1 MKQLEFK
8 GTKGEWDV
16 RDDFRKPSILNESNQ
31 VLAMLSINCFDDED
45 GLHKYYSHNKMIA
58 NAKLIA
64 AAPELLK
71 ALQETDKDLCV
82 LWGQMLDLE
91 KTNPI
96 AEGLSNLIQ
105 NWRDRNKQAINKAL
119 K

>member
-1 MKQLEFK
+1 MEKFK
-8 GTKGEWDV
+8 GTQGEWKRNGRIIFIGGSQTQSNFDQV
-16 RDDFRKPSILNESNQ
+16 ILKAYTSKFYERAQ
-31 VLAMLSINCFDDED
+31 EEAE
-45 GLHKYYSHNKMIA
+45 A

>member
-8 GTKGEWDV
+8 GTKGEWNV
-16 RDDFRKPSILNESNQ
+16 RDNFRKPSILNESNQ
-31 VLAMLSINCFDDED
+31 VLAMLSINCFDDKD
-45 GLHKYYSHNKMIA
+45 GLHKYYSHNKMMA

-71 ALQETDKDLCV
+71 ALIKSVESMKLADEVEFRDEIKQ
-82 LWGQMLDLE
+82 
-91 KTNPI
+91 
-96 AEGLSNLIQ
+96 AE
-105 NWRDRNKQAINKAL
+105 QAINKAL